1 MEVIAFRLDRVPVTL
16 RLDLPSE
23 PLRVR
28 AGPVR
33 FQQVVVN
40 LVSNALDALEDR
52 PDGTIHIEGR
62 REGNRV
68 LLTVRDNGPGIPQ
81 GLEDRIFDPFFS
93 TKGVGSGLG
102 LGLSISFNIIKDF
115 GGELRILPTER
126 GAAFCIDLPGG
137 ES

>member
-1 MEVIAFRLDRVPVTL
+1 M
-16 RLDLPSE
+16 
-23 PLRVR
+23 
-28 AGPVR
+28 
-33 FQQVVVN
+33 
-40 LVSNALDALEDR
+40 
-52 PDGTIHIEGR
+52 
-62 REGNRV
+62 

-126 GAAFCIDLPGG
+126 GAAFCIDLPGV